1 MTAVNGIGLVA
12 YLGERLFLVGPSGSG
27 SITPVVPVIQWG
39 INTRAAATIYWAGGG
54 QKEPFLPQSDATF
67 APWRWLNMTF

>member
-1 MTAVNGIGLVA
+1 MTAVNGIGLVV

-27 SITPVVPVIQWG
+27 SITPVPTVIQWG
-39 INTRAAATIYWAGGG
+39 INTRTAPTIYWAGS